1 MRSLFN
7 PFKVHKYWASK
18 PLDVAV
24 EYIEKYA
31 SPKKV
36 LCDPFAGSGVFCYA
50 GLLRGKDVIFNDL
63 DPFALFLA
71 RNTIK
76 PVNIRELYLSYKEV
90 LERPL
95 DRAIETR
102 QSRTIIAKGTSVK
115 SALEW
120 LYESTTNLDGHRTKI
135 NVDYFTWDT
144 EYEISNDD
152 AGSFSK
158 DDARLGHFLKICLK
172 TRNGWKYRQSDVT
185 NKWKIA
191 VESNRD
197 AWLSKTKKKKIEPA
211 LVTSFSAILVR
222 EGIAKRTGRFP
233 ILKSFRYSAT
243 KGRKPK
249 HAFEELNTEDWQ
261 KIRAIES
268 AVYPYPIPETELSYL
283 LSEEERNPFE
293 TVRPHVVFVAKEA
306 LSTIEQEDY
315 QTQIPRFK
323 HYFTKRN
330 LLALTILFW
339 SIGGIKDFELR
350 EQIYYIF
357 TCKLHKL
364 AKFESPNVRWG
375 VNSYIVQPNFVEQNA
390 LSKFMEAFK
399 EVAEAKQRIAES
411 LGNSYKDTTDVG
423 QFVESLSRKDGPN
436 ILWLRADAKKLQ
448 DIFSRYR
455 RIVDLVFTDPP
466 YVGLQDSIY
475 YFELT
480 SFYTSWLKLDP
491 DWKGKYGGE
500 EWWRDEIIQND
511 KQRKSFEDYLQL
523 LRSSLISIDALTTED
538 ALWIVTY
545 HSASKEVFEGVRNC
559 FSSVGL
565 RVPPYEEI
573 QARRIRATG
582 KGSLIVQKYGSIGD
596 DAYIVME
603 KGPTREPS
611 RRIPADV
618 ESERKLVVSIMNSMK
633 REIRENNGLVDWRMF
648 SRAYPNVVWKEGAPP
663 GGETD
668 MKALFEKYCFAV
680 SPEFRVLDRDL
691 VGEDEWMSVYGSID
705 EKQLLQA
712 CLIKYVSA
720 REGRIKRA
728 EAIYG
733 IISKLNSRFRDELIE
748 TIFKTL
754 FSYDWKSDEYR
765 LIDVQKTLQEF
776 VPKAKIEEKEVRV
789 LIPEEVVTAIERT
802 CKDFGH
808 SIVYKRGVRPRVQIS
823 EAEKQFDL
831 MVQTAKKEM
840 VLVSINNETAI
851 RAAWAAR
858 IRSPIIYISYS
869 ERIANIKALTEKL
882 DLVVIPHQ
890 EHGRVISAFK
900 DYDPVSTLRSS
911 SGG

>member
-18 PLDVAV
+18 PLDIAV
-24 EYIEKYA
+24 EYIKKYA

-36 LCDPFAGSGVFCYA
+36 LCDPFAGSGVLCYA
-50 GLLRGKDVIFNDL
+50 GLLRGKKVIFNDL

-76 PVNIRELYLSYKEV
+76 PVNLKELYSSYKEV

-95 DRAIETR
+95 DRAVKTR
-102 QSRTIIAKGTSVK
+102 QGRAIIAKGTSVETT
-115 SALEW
+115 LEW
-120 LYESTTNLDGHRTKI
+120 LYDSTTNLDSQRTKI
-135 NVDYFTWDT
+135 NVDYFIWDT

-152 AGSFSK
+152 AGSFGK
-158 DDARLGHFLKICLK
+158 DDPRLGHFLKICSK
-172 TRNGWKYRQSDVT
+172 TRSGWKYKQSDAT
-185 NKWKIA
+185 NKWRIA

-197 AWLSKTKKKKIEPA
+197 AWLSRTEKKKIEA
-211 LVTSFSAILVR
+211 SLVTSFSAILVR

-233 ILKSFRYSAT
+233 ILKSFRYSTT
-243 KGRKPK
+243 KKQKLK
-249 HAFEELNTEDWQ
+249 HTFEELSTEDWQ
-261 KIRAIES
+261 KIRAIEN
-268 AVYPYPIPETELSYL
+268 AAYPYPIPEIELSYV
-283 LSEEERNPFE
+283 LSEEQKNPFE
-293 TVRPHVVFVAKEA
+293 TVRPHVVFVEKEA
-306 LSTIEQEDY
+306 LSTVEQEEY
-315 QTQIPRFK
+315 GTQIPRFK

-330 LLALTILFW
+330 LLALSILFW
-339 SIGGIKDFELR
+339 SIGRVKDFDLR
-350 EQIYYIF
+350 EQVYYIF

-375 VNSYIVQPNFVEQNA
+375 VNSYIVQPNFVEQNV

-399 EVAEAKQRIAES
+399 EVAEAKQQIAES
-411 LGNSYKDTTDVG
+411 VGNNYKDTTDVG

-436 ILWLRADAKKLQ
+436 ILWLRADARKLQ
-448 DIFSRYR
+448 DIFSSYR
-455 RIVDLVFTDPP
+455 RTVDFVFTDPP

-491 DWKGKYGGE
+491 DWRSRYGGE
-500 EWWRDEIIQND
+500 EWWHDEIIQND

-523 LRSSLISIDALTTED
+523 LRSSLISVDALTTED
-538 ALWIVTY
+538 AVWIVTY
-545 HSASKEVFEGVRNC
+545 HSASKEVFEGVRKC
-559 FSSVGL
+559 FLSVGL

-573 QARRIRATG
+573 QAHRIRATG

-603 KGPTREPS
+603 KGLTREPS
-611 RRIPADV
+611 KEIPAEL
-618 ESERKLVVSIMNSMK
+618 ESERMLIVSIMNSMK

-668 MKALFEKYCFAV
+668 MKAFFEKYCFTV
-680 SPEFRVLDRDL
+680 SPEFRVFDRDL
-691 VGEDEWMSVYGSID
+691 VGEEEWMRVYGSID
-705 EKQLLQA
+705 EKRLLQA
-712 CLIKYVSA
+712 CLMKYASA

-733 IISKLNSRFRDELIE
+733 VINKLNSRFKDELIQ

-765 LIDVQKTLQEF
+765 LIDVQKTLREF

-808 SIVYKRGVRPRVQIS
+808 SIVYRRGARPRVQIS

-858 IRSPIIYISYS
+858 IRSPIIYICYS
-869 ERIANIKALTEKL
+869 ERMANVKAVTEKL

-890 EHGRVISAFK
+890 EHDRVISAFK
-900 DYDPVSTLRSS
+900 DFDPVSALRFR
-911 SGG
+911 

>member
-1 MRSLFN
+1 LFN